1 MSLIQP
7 AGTLPGDIRGR
18 FNRNPRYNS
27 RRFSCENAL
36 KSNNV
41 VTFSMRCPASIA
53 AIVPAEKTIINPM
66 KTTYAY
72 IKIALPLLAAAILTA
87 ASARADTYSWTNFQS
102 DIAGVAQHTDPNL
115 VNPWGMA
122 ASPTGIIWV
131 SDNGTGVSTLYNQDG
146 TARSLVVT
154 IPTSKQNRG
163 TGNPTGVVFNGT
175 QFFQVTKNGT
185 SAPAFFIFVSEDGS
199 ISGWNPTVDPTN
211 AIIAVDNGTNHG
223 VNHAVYK
230 SATLGVANGHN
241 FLFVSNFHTGQVETY
256 DESFHQVSPNGFVD
270 PNLPAGYAPF
280 GIRNFNDEIF
290 VTYAKQDH
298 AKHDD
303 VPGPGF
309 GFVNVFDTSGNFL
322 RRLVSQGNL
331 NAPWGLALVEGSN
344 LWVGNFGDGLINV
357 YDPMT
362 GAFIETL
369 MRADGTPLQFD
380 GLWDLLPLGS
390 GVYFTAGIA
399 GEAHGLFGLITED

>member
-1 MSLIQP
+1 
-7 AGTLPGDIRGR
+7 
-18 FNRNPRYNS
+18 
-27 RRFSCENAL
+27 
-36 KSNNV
+36 
-41 VTFSMRCPASIA
+41 
-53 AIVPAEKTIINPM
+53 M
-66 KTTYAY
+66 KTTNPC
-72 IKIALPLLAAAILTA
+72 IKISLLFVAAVMFTV
-87 ASARADTYSWTNFQS
+87 ASARAVTYSWTNFQS

-122 ASPTGIIWV
+122 VPSPSGPIWV
-131 SDNGTGVSTLYNQDG
+131 SDNGTGVSTLYHQDG
-146 TARSLVVT
+146 TALSLVVT
-154 IPTSKQNRG
+154 IPTAARNRG

-175 QFFQVTKNGT
+175 QFFQVTKNGN
-185 SAPAFFIFVSEDGS
+185 SAPARFIFVSEDGS
-199 ISGWNPTVDPTN
+199 ISGWNNTLDPTN
-211 AIIAVDNGTNHG
+211 AIIAVDNGTNRG

-230 SATLGVANGHN
+230 SATLGVANMHN

-256 DESFHQVSPNGFVD
+256 DESFHQVNPNGFVD

-280 GIRNFNDEIF
+280 GIRNFNGEIF
-290 VTYAKQDH
+290 VAYAKQDR

-309 GFVNVFDTSGNFL
+309 GFINVFDTSGNFL
-322 RRLVSQGNL
+322 RRLVSNGNL
-331 NAPWGLALVEGSN
+331 NAPWGLAEVGGH

-369 MRADGTPLQFD
+369 VRADGTPLQFD

-399 GEAHGLFGLITED
+399 GEAHGLFGIITTNP